1 MKKKKKQKKKFYY
14 IAKITT
20 IRLTSNRDIQ
30 LQGTCTAT
38 ATCDGPQRPAEN
50 PAPTESDGSCVCCKS
65 LKAIAGNN
73 RNAHRTRANPPQ
85 NDKHIYKSCVS

>member
-30 LQGTCTAT
+30 LQRIYTSATCTAT
-38 ATCDGPQRPAEN
+38 ATCDGKRDA
-50 PAPTESDGSCVCCKS
+50 APTAAMGAAS
-65 LKAIAGNN
+65 AAN
-73 RNAHRTRANPPQ
+73 R
-85 NDKHIYKSCVS
+85 